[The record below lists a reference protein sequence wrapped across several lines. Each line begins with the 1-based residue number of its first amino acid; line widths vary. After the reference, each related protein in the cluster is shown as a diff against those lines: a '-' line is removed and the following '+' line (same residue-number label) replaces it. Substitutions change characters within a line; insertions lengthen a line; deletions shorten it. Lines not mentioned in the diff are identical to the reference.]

1 MQANSTINKPYKRL
15 LQSPR
20 MKNIK
25 SGFPLLILII
35 FFAFNFTAC
44 NEKVTD
50 PAIPETDS
58 ITDIDGNVYKT
69 VKIGNKW
76 WMAENLKVTRYSSNG
91 ATITF
96 IPQTKPDSEWNNL
109 TTGAYCIHD
118 EKFGFLYNYYSISDS
133 RKIAPAGWHIP
144 DDNEWKE
151 LESALGMSVE
161 DIEKTNWRGS
171 DQGNKL
177 KIVGGDASKW
187 LNSSDE
193 FKIYGNN
200 ESGFTA
206 LGGSCRIFN
215 GQWGDLF
222 HTAFWW
228 TSSLNGDE
236 AWYRGLD
243 YDKANVFRYSGS
255 KNYGFGVRCV
265 KD

>member
-1 MQANSTINKPYKRL
+1 
-15 LQSPR
+15 

-25 SGFPLLILII
+25 PGFIKVLLIIL
-35 FFAFNFTAC
+35 FALNFTAC

-50 PAIPETDS
+50 PVVPKTDS

-69 VKIGNKW
+69 VKIGSKW
-76 WMAENLKVTRYSSNG
+76 WMAENLKVTRFNNG
-91 ATITF
+91 DSITF
-96 IPQTKPDSEWNNL
+96 VPQSMPDSEWSNL
-109 TTGAYCIHD
+109 KKGAFCIFD
-118 EKFGFLYNYYSISDS
+118 EKFGFLYNYYTISDS
-133 RKIAPAGWHIP
+133 RKIAPSGWHIP

-151 LESALGMSVE
+151 LESALGMSSG
-161 DIEKTNWRGS
+161 DIEKLNWRGN

-187 LNSSDE
+187 INSSDVYT
-193 FKIYGNN
+193 IYGNN

-206 LGGSCRIFN
+206 FGGSCRIFN

-228 TSSLNGDE
+228 TSSVNGDE
-236 AWYRGLD
+236 VWYRGLD
-243 YDKANVFRYSGS
+243 YNKPNVFRYYGS
-255 KNYGFGVRCV
+255 KNYGFSIRCV